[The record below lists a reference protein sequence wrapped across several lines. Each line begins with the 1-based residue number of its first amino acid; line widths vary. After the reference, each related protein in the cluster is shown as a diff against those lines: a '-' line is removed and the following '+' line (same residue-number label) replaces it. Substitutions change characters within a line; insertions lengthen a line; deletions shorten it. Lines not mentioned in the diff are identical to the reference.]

1 MSEGLSRNKRVR
13 RGHRGSATCMLQ
25 EVYETIESTVNRD
38 SIVTRM
44 KQCKISLEE
53 KLEIIKHQDK
63 EILELIKNEE
73 VEHEIEEAD
82 TFSGRVRK
90 AIII

>member
-13 RGHRGSATCMLQ
+13 GGHRGSATCMLQ

-63 EILELIKNEE
+63 EILELIENEE